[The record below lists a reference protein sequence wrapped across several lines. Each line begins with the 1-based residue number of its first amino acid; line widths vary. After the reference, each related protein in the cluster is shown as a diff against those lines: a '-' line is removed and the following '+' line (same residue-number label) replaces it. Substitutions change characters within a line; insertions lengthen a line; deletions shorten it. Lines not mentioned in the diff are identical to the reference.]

1 MRSFHVPQPTQQS
14 LWLLVA
20 FLVLLTLRPAD
31 VFAQATNAGTVSQF
45 SGTVQLQRGAA
56 TTPVTLGMPVEVGD
70 RIITGDD
77 GHVVVLLT
85 DQSTPELGD
94 SSNMIVTQH
103 AGAATQVNLA
113 SGVVRSFVNRT
124 VGAAAPNFEV
134 HTPNAVAAARG
145 TLFDTAYTSNVSR
158 PNFGNARNF
167 TDISVY
173 EGSVDVANAA
183 TPTVFV
189 NVPAGYESTVA
200 DTNGATPPAPL
211 GTTGATALTIPG
223 TSATITPVIAIG
235 GTAVLAGGVVGGYAA
250 AGGFNSGPP
259 ASPSQ

>member
-1 MRSFHVPQPTQQS
+1 MRSFHVHQLTRQS
-14 LWLLVA
+14 LWLFVA
-20 FLVLLTLRPAD
+20 FLVLLTLRSAV
-31 VFAQATNAGTVSQF
+31 VFAQATNAGTVSVV

-56 TTPVTLGMPVEVGD
+56 TIPVTLGMPVEVGD

-85 DQSTPELGD
+85 DQSTLELSD
-94 SSNMIVTQH
+94 SSNMIITQH

-113 SGVVRSFVNRT
+113 AGVVRSFVNRT

-145 TLFDTAYTSNVSR
+145 TQFDTAYTSNVSR
-158 PNFGNARNF
+158 PTFGNARNF

-173 EGSVDVANAA
+173 DGSVDVANAA
-183 TPTVFV
+183 NPTVFV

-200 DTNGATPPAPL
+200 GTNNATPPGPL
-211 GTTGATALTIPG
+211 GMTGATSFT
-223 TSATITPVIAIG
+223 TPVTVA
-235 GTAVLAGGVVGGYAA
+235 AVPPPSCPVCMGPSMGPTTTT
-250 AGGFNSGPP
+250 PP
-259 ASPSQ
+259 ASGK